1 MKTNITL
8 KSSDRN
14 LFGVTIRQET
24 SNQFLCVSDL
34 QVSYDRVRFE
44 KGWSGKHV
52 NDVLLNDSSAERL
65 FYVLDGQHLI
75 KTTFSEFINEVKQTS
90 LTKVLK
96 KYGVY
101 KTSGARENRVVYC
114 NPYIWVMLAMEL
126 NPEIYGT
133 VIVWL
138 GDNLILNRI
147 EAGDRYNDLCRA
159 AAKFPDVDYR
169 SIAKAVNYI
178 IFNVHETM
186 IRNKATQSQL
196 KEMDLLQN
204 SLATMV
210 NMGFITSFE
219 MLVNTMR
226 RMYVEKWGTP
236 TVK

>member
-24 SNQFLCVSDL
+24 SNQFLCVTDL
-34 QVSYDRVRFE
+34 QEAYNRARYE
-44 KGWSGKHV
+44 KGWSERRIEGI
-52 NDVLLNDSSAERL
+52 LTTSASAERVYYIIESQGIMQTC
-65 FYVLDGQHLI
+65 FHA
-75 KTTFSEFINEVKQTS
+75 FMEEVRQTS

-147 EAGDRYNDLCRA
+147 EAGDKYNDLCRA
-159 AAKFPDVDYR
+159 AARFPDVDYR
-169 SIAKAVNYI
+169 SIAKALNYI

-186 IRNKATQSQL
+186 IRNKANQSQL

-236 TVK
+236 TIK